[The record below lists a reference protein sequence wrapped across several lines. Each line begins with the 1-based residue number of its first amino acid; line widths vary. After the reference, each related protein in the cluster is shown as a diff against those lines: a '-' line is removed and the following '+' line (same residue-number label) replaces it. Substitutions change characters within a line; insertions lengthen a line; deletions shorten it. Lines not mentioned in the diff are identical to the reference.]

1 MFSFQQ
7 QGASMLY
14 EVWQAHGEA
23 DGSGYW
29 ALWHPVIKMSLK
41 DAKGYAKGL
50 ALTEGFPTEVRI
62 EYKVVRHYDST
73 GKRAD
78 KIFSSYEEEIMCS

>member
-1 MFSFQQ
+1 
-7 QGASMLY
+7 MLY

-29 ALWHPVIKMSLK
+29 PLWHRQIKLSLK

-50 ALTEGFPTEVRI
+50 AITEGFPTEVRVGF
-62 EYKVVRHYDST
+62 KVLKHYDST
-73 GKRAD
+73 GIKTAR
-78 KIFSSYEEEIMCS
+78 IYSSCEEELMCS

>member
-1 MFSFQQ
+1 
-7 QGASMLY
+7 MLY

-29 ALWHPVIKMSLK
+29 PLWHRQIKLSLK

-50 ALTEGFPTEVRI
+50 AITEGFPTEVRVGFRVL
-62 EYKVVRHYDST
+62 KHYDST
-73 GKRAD
+73 GKRTD
-78 KIFSSYEEEIMCS
+78 SVYSSYEEEMMYS

>member
-1 MFSFQQ
+1 
-7 QGASMLY
+7 MLY

-50 ALTEGFPTEVRI
+50 AITEGFPTEVRVGV
-62 EYKVVRHYDST
+62 KVLKYYDST
-73 GKRAD
+73 GTKAD
-78 KIFSSYEEEIMCS
+78 RIYSSREEELIYS